1 LLLKNISTAHNKKQ
15 ALPTRAAI
23 FFDLTNQFNSVSREE
38 FKNVIATSFPEL
50 LPLVTLFYDKPN
62 TVHFKWDD
70 GSWRRLSMKEG
81 TSQGCPLSPLFASF
95 VVARLLAPLDSLLR
109 ARAAARL
116 ASGDEGDD
124 GFGGISHLLSYV
136 DDISSC
142 VYLPNLKFLCQELQ
156 SRGARLGC
164 FVNRFK
170 TRILTS
176 CNGTS
181 ILPLLSSRNQALATS
196 LSDTIAQFFVT
207 PHPTDTT
214 APPVPVELTSG
225 CRLLGHPVG
234 LAAFATEFFSSR
246 IAAVSVILPPYTTIS
261 ATFRPA
267 SVFFPNAHSRNSP
280 IFSPATSYI
289 TSPSTKA
296 HPHGRIGL
304 ALLPPP
310 PTASSTTSLP
320 PSLTSHPSLSTRH
333 SSAKSASVTVVSGYY
348 VPAPAPLPTSL
359 SL

>member
-1 LLLKNISTAHNKKQ
+1 M
-15 ALPTRAAI
+15 
-23 FFDLTNQFNSVSREE
+23 NQFNSVSREE
-38 FKNVIATSFPEL
+38 FKNVIATFFPEL

-81 TSQGCPLSPLFASF
+81 ASQGCPLSPLFASF

-136 DDISSC
+136 DNISSC
-142 VYLPNLKFLCQELQ
+142 VYLPDLKFLCQELQ
-156 SRGARLGC
+156 SRGTRLGC

-181 ILPLLSSRNQALATS
+181 ILPLLLSRNQALATS
-196 LSDTIAQFFVT
+196 LSDTIAQFSVT

-234 LAAFATEFFSSR
+234 SAAFATEFFSSR
-246 IAAVSVILPPYTTIS
+246 IAAVKRDIVSLHDNISNLQTRLRLFSQCTLQKLPHP
-261 ATFRPA
+261 PA
-267 SVFFPNAHSRNSP
+267 SPDSPPDLRRFPD
-280 IFSPATSYI
+280 I
-289 TSPSTKA
+289 
-296 HPHGRIGL
+296 
-304 ALLPPP
+304 
-310 PTASSTTSLP
+310 
-320 PSLTSHPSLSTRH
+320 
-333 SSAKSASVTVVSGYY
+333 
-348 VPAPAPLPTSL
+348 
-359 SL
+359 